1 MVTDHCTIQLK
12 DRSSKR
18 LHKRVASSGDAPDVN
33 TSLDVTTNLRSI
45 PQQKQTTLLGSERSL
60 TTKAADKKSAT
71 LGGASSG
78 ALVKAASHNDVLK
91 AEKST
96 PTTAD
101 LAAKL

>member
-33 TSLDVTTNLRSI
+33 TSLDVTTNLKLI

-71 LGGASSG
+71 LGGA
-78 ALVKAASHNDVLK
+78 LVKAASHNDVLK